1 MIFLTLIIKSEIAD
15 SIIIGTALTT
25 LPIMTFVIVL
35 PNEWYISVQWLL
47 MLFRCGGNWV
57 FYLIMSIWNL
67 VCFLCVLRELIKR
80 NGKVKK
86 YNYAVI
92 LFTFYLSFLKIGIK
106 TGINIYFIE
115 GITVISIL
123 KGMLGREI
131 KWNMSYVPSFS
142 FI

>member
-1 MIFLTLIIKSEIAD
+1 M
-15 SIIIGTALTT
+15 
-25 LPIMTFVIVL
+25 
-35 PNEWYISVQWLL
+35 
-47 MLFRCGGNWV
+47 
-57 FYLIMSIWNL
+57 
-67 VCFLCVLRELIKR
+67 CFLCVLRELIKR
-80 NGKVKK
+80 NGKGKK